1 MNSIIPVSI
10 VDNFFDDPDAIRNY
24 ALSLEY
30 RLGAGYYPGLRSNLI
45 DQLDIS
51 LEKYIGEKILS
62 LFFDLDNHTVS
73 WDIEMSFQLISE
85 KYEEGWVHNDLTH
98 KQWDI
103 AGVIYL
109 TPNAPLDGGTLIYQK
124 NPEINYNDINMSVY
138 NDVKHKFYQ
147 DVTVDLDNYR
157 ALRDDL
163 NSKFS
168 VTLEINN
175 VYNRLVIYNTNELH
189 RANKF
194 FGLNKNDS
202 RLTLV
207 FFAKI
212 NNFTSSP
219 IARSK
224 NITKIL

>member
-1 MNSIIPVSI
+1 MGKTITISSNNFNGELVNILFKP
-10 VDNFFDDPDAIRNY
+10 DNQDITI
-24 ALSLEY
+24 
-30 RLGAGYYPGLRSNLI
+30 NL
-45 DQLDIS
+45 D
-51 LEKYIGEKILS
+51 
-62 LFFDLDNHTVS
+62 H
-73 WDIEMSFQLISE
+73 
-85 KYEEGWVHNDLTH
+85 
-98 KQWDI
+98 
-103 AGVIYL
+103 
-109 TPNAPLDGGTLIYQK
+109 
-124 NPEINYNDINMSVY
+124 
-138 NDVKHKFYQ
+138 
-147 DVTVDLDNYR
+147 YR

-175 VYNRLVIYNTNELH
+175 VYNRLVIYNTNEFH

-212 NNFTSSP
+212 NNFISSP